1 MSVNKYELEIKLKK
15 ETQLNADLEDSYNK
29 LL

>member
-15 ETQLNADLEDSYNK
+15 ETQLNSDLEDSYNK